1 MRRPKR
7 SQPGRSARQTNNTGR
22 NPAAGNSK
30 RNAAHNATATKTTS
44 NPPTPPA
51 QPPPEPP
58 DPTAQPTP
66 TPPGD
71 AGEAGVAG
79 RLARGT
85 PAFADGAALGT
96 GAVTAGEEREGR
108 PVPGAVRRLG
118 RGPGR
123 PAGTPVAAGERGA
136 CAGIHEESDA
146 CAVDGVAVVTI
157 GVGRSK
163 VGSEAAGAY
172 AVLGLRVP

>member
-22 NPAAGNSK
+22 NPAADNSK

-58 DPTAQPTP
+58 DPAAEPTP
-66 TPPGD
+66 TPPGATGAD
-71 AGEAGVAG
+71 GSTGRPAPEAPV
-79 RLARGT
+79 
-85 PAFADGAALGT
+85 FADGAAFGT
-96 GAVTAGEEREGR
+96 AAVTTGEERAGR
-108 PVPGAVRRLG
+108 PVPGAVTRFG

-123 PAGTPVAAGERGA
+123 PAGTPVAPGEPGA
-136 CAGIHEESDA
+136 CAGTHEESDA
-146 CAVDGVAVVTI
+146 CAVDGAVAI
-157 GVGRSK
+157 GVGRSRM
-163 VGSEAAGAY
+163 AADAGGPED
-172 AVLGLRVP
+172 VLGPRAP

>member
-1 MRRPKR
+1 MRRPKGG
-7 SQPGRSARQTNNTGR
+7 QPGRSARQTNNTGR

-85 PAFADGAALGT
+85 PAFADGAAFGT
-96 GAVTAGEEREGR
+96 GAVTGEEREGR
-108 PVPGAVRRLG
+108 PVPGAVLRLG

-123 PAGTPVAAGERGA
+123 PAGTSVASGERGA
-136 CAGIHEESDA
+136 CAGTHEESDA
-146 CAVDGVAVVTI
+146 CAVDGLAVVTI

-163 VGSEAAGAY
+163 VGSEAAGAD
-172 AVLGLRVP
+172 AVFGLRVP

>member
-1 MRRPKR
+1 
-7 SQPGRSARQTNNTGR
+7 
-22 NPAAGNSK
+22 
-30 RNAAHNATATKTTS
+30 
-44 NPPTPPA
+44 
-51 QPPPEPP
+51 
-58 DPTAQPTP
+58 
-66 TPPGD
+66 
-71 AGEAGVAG
+71 VAG

-136 CAGIHEESDA
+136 CAGTHEESDA

-172 AVLGLRVP
+172 AVFGLRVP